1 MVSSLFTIFYSR
13 KYSSILCIIK
23 QIENRHSLLSNS
35 VYPYVLSP
43 TTTEKKEIDQ
53 YADHD
58 YLCVVRFQERLFSFL
73 YFRTF
78 SKLAT
83 LINLVGKK
91 DIEEPPPSLPFP
103 RLCRRPLGMV
113 TLKVLIQRKAISILK
128 LG

>member
-1 MVSSLFTIFYSR
+1 MVSSLFIIFYSR
-13 KYSSILCIIK
+13 KHSSILCIIK

-43 TTTEKKEIDQ
+43 PTKKKEIDQ
-53 YADHD
+53 YVDYD
-58 YLCVVRFQERLFSFL
+58 YLCAVRFQERLFSFL

-83 LINLVGKK
+83 FINLVGKK
-91 DIEEPPPSLPFP
+91 DIEEPPRSLPFP

-113 TLKVLIQRKAISILK
+113 TPKVLIQRKAISILK